1 MYLQTQSIYN
11 GQRSIYNYNGEKNVK
26 SVRIVHYFISC
37 ICVCVYMCICV
48 FVHLCTC
55 VFVHLCTWPT
65 SRVANSW
72 SPLNWLHNS
81 AQSLIC
87 FQPTSSSQLH
97 LPHVFRRDHLLLAR
111 GGSHHHSGSVQ
122 PGSLCVKQFGQASL
136 SACIS
141 SLAGIDR
148 VWGLRP
154 AVTCQLELKGTCGY
168 LKVLRGT
175 CGHFLNHV
183 HVCVCVWG
191 IDRGE
196 FRVRGDRPF
205 ATWCLST
212 ATQSFNCSLHRKQ
225 EGNAGTV

>member
-1 MYLQTQSIYN
+1 MCLY
-11 GQRSIYNYNGEKNVK
+11 
-26 SVRIVHYFISC
+26 
-37 ICVCVYMCICV
+37 VY
-48 FVHLCTC
+48 
-55 VFVHLCTWPT
+55 LCTWPT

-72 SPLNWLHNS
+72 SALNWLHNS

-97 LPHVFRRDHLLLAR
+97 LPHVFRRDHLLL
-111 GGSHHHSGSVQ
+111 GSHHHSGSVQ

-183 HVCVCVWG
+183 HVCMCVCVCVGHWQRRVQSKG
-191 IDRGE
+191 WPTICHLVSIDSNPIIQL
-196 FRVRGDRPF
+196 FPSQDRKTTRQCWYGL
-205 ATWCLST
+205 ALKKIGLGWI
-212 ATQSFNCSLHRKQ
+212 
-225 EGNAGTV
+225 E